1 MRYVTSRDG
10 TTIAY
15 DKTGEG
21 PAVLLVDGAM
31 GHRANFG
38 SRPLAAELAQTFTVH
53 TYDRRGRGE
62 STDTQPYGVEREIE
76 DIEAL
81 IDEAGGSACIYGISS
96 GAVLAL
102 RAASA
107 LGAGKV
113 VKLALYE
120 PPFGSD
126 DDRAKQEFAE
136 YTREMAALLDAGKRG
151 DAVALFV
158 ADMVPA
164 EMLEEMRQ
172 SPEWP
177 IMEAVA
183 PTLAYDNAVMGDGSV
198 PVDEARA
205 ATMPALVLVG
215 GASPDFKHE
224 AVEALVRAMPHA
236 KRRTLEDQTSMPPNP
251 EGLAPVLVTFF
262 KA

>member
-1 MRYVTSRDG
+1 MPHVTSRDG
-10 TTIAY
+10 TSIAY

-31 GHRANFG
+31 GHREHFG
-38 SRPLAAELAQTFTVH
+38 SGPLAAELARTFTVY

-62 STDTQPYGVEREIE
+62 SADTQPYGVEREIE

-81 IDEAGGSACIYGISS
+81 IDKAGGWAYVYGISS
-96 GAVLAL
+96 GAMLAL
-102 RAASA
+102 RAAGT
-107 LGAGKV
+107 LGAAKV

-126 DDRAKQEFAE
+126 DDQAKQEFAQ
-136 YTREMAALLDAGKRG
+136 YTREMTALLDAGKRG
-151 DAVALFV
+151 DAVALFL

-164 EMLEEMRQ
+164 EMLQGMRQ
-172 SPEWP
+172 SPDWP

-198 PVDEARA
+198 PVDVARA

-215 GASPDFKHE
+215 GASPDFKNE
-224 AVEALVRAMPHA
+224 AVEALAQAMPHA
-236 KRRTLEDQTSMPPNP
+236 SSRTLEDQTSMPPNP